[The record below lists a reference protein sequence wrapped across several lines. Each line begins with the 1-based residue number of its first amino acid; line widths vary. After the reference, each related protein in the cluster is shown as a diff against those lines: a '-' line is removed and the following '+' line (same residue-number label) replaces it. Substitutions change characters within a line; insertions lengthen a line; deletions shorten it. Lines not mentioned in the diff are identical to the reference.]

1 MKNEVLNYFEKQAKS
16 GDWESLYNPQNPKS
30 YPFIIRLQKTLNLLE
45 DIDNKKIC
53 DLGCGTGE
61 LIPFILNK
69 NGNYT
74 GIDFSEKMLDIIKS
88 KYQKEIHN
96 KKVDLLLTDFKNIDE
111 THKYD
116 ILIGLG
122 FIEYF
127 DEPKEIVK
135 KLYNIIP
142 NGGRLILSFPNV
154 NSFDFLTIRLLTILR
169 IFIKKFLKLGQN
181 NPPRKM
187 WSKRSAQK
195 LLKETGFINFKLE
208 NYYINL
214 FVYPFTIFFPNFSTF
229 MAKKLEN
236 TWLSKISFFANGFII
251 SAQKKI

>member
-1 MKNEVLNYFEKQAKS
+1 MESEVLNYFETQAKS
-16 GDWESLYNPQNPKS
+16 GDWESLYNPLNPKS

-53 DLGCGTGE
+53 DLGCGTGV
-61 LIPFILNK
+61 LIPFILKK

-74 GIDFSEKMLDIIKS
+74 GIDFSKRMLDTIRS
-88 KYQKEIHN
+88 KYQKEIN
-96 KKVDLLLTDFKNIDE
+96 DKKVDLLLSDFKNLDQ
-111 THKYD
+111 TRKYD

-122 FIEYF
+122 FMEYF
-127 DEPKEIVK
+127 DEPKKIVK

-142 NGGRLILSFPNV
+142 NEGRIILSFPNV

-169 IFIKKFLKLGQN
+169 IIIKKFLKLGQN

-214 FVYPFTIFFPNFSTF
+214 FAFNTIHNFHNIQVQHNKNKSFTIL
-229 MAKKLEN
+229 KK
-236 TWLSKISFFANGFII
+236 
-251 SAQKKI
+251 KK

>member
-1 MKNEVLNYFEKQAKS
+1 MKSEVLNYFETQAKS

-61 LIPFILNK
+61 LIPFILKK

-74 GIDFSEKMLDIIKS
+74 GIDFSEKMLDVIKS

-96 KKVDLLLTDFKNIDE
+96 KKVDLLLTDFKNMDE

-135 KLYNIIP
+135 KLYNIIS
-142 NGGRLILSFPNV
+142 NEGRLILSFPNV
-154 NSFDFLTIRLLTILR
+154 NSLDFLVIRLLTILR
-169 IFIKKFLKLGQN
+169 IFIKKFLKVGQN

-187 WSKRSAQK
+187 WSKRSAEK
-195 LLKETGFINFKLE
+195 MLKEAGFINLKLE

-214 FVYPFTIFFPNFSTF
+214 FAYPFTIFFPNFSTF

-236 TWLSKISFFANGFII
+236 TWLSKIGFFANGFII